1 MESAMQK
8 LYVLYDSK
16 CELCCRLKDWLT
28 EQRAWIHL
36 QLIPAG
42 SESANRMFPE
52 LDRIAGPNDL
62 AVVSD
67 EGGVYLNDR
76 AWIMVFYAL
85 EEYREWA
92 ARLTHPLLMPL
103 ARQAYA
109 ALSKNRHFLSRWLSS
124 AKTEAIA
131 AELRNVE
138 LEPCR
143 LPQSDPSSPNIRDY
157 LQ

>member
-1 MESAMQK
+1 
-8 LYVLYDSK
+8 
-16 CELCCRLKDWLT
+16 
-28 EQRAWIHL
+28 
-36 QLIPAG
+36 
-42 SESANRMFPE
+42 
-52 LDRIAGPNDL
+52 
-62 AVVSD
+62 
-67 EGGVYLNDR
+67 
-76 AWIMVFYAL
+76 
-85 EEYREWA
+85 
-92 ARLTHPLLMPL
+92 MPL